1 MSKLTLTIHGKN
13 ATISEAFVSPVFPH
27 DSHVGHGW
35 RWAMRTAI
43 AGKLIHHSK
52 IWCIN
57 WDSSGKKDRISL
69 SSNSASDCDCER
81 TRMKLLYFL
90 KSFLKITQQ
99 LPALVKSSTRMSISS
114 SIWAM
119 IPNKVAKVAAN
130 APIDTSTK
138 GFTLKFKWGGD
149 THYARHCWSR
159 AYCQKSNHFSF
170 LHRVLNHT

>member
-1 MSKLTLTIHGKN
+1 
-13 ATISEAFVSPVFPH
+13 
-27 DSHVGHGW
+27 
-35 RWAMRTAI
+35 
-43 AGKLIHHSK
+43 
-52 IWCIN
+52 
-57 WDSSGKKDRISL
+57 
-69 SSNSASDCDCER
+69 
-81 TRMKLLYFL
+81 MKLLYFL

-149 THYARHCWSR
+149 IHVIHCI
-159 AYCQKSNHFSF
+159 AGAGHNVKSQTTSNSYIDFF
-170 LHRVLNHT
+170 LKNQNKNKIDIV